1 MVEFCHYILQE
12 FYDFVA
18 NSRFPPLVGIHVI
31 TELETQYARVDTA
44 YKLPAILR
52 NNEKHFQD

>member
-12 FYDFVA
+12 FYDFLA

-31 TELETQYARVDTA
+31 TELETQCARVDTA
-44 YKLPAILR
+44 CKLPAVLR
-52 NNEKHFQD
+52 NNE